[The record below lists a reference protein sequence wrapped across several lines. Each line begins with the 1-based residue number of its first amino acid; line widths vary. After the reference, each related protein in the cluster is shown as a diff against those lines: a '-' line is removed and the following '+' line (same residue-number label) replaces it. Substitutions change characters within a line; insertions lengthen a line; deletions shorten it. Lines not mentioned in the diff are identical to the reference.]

1 MKDRFTPNH
10 IESLEDNE
18 VFNLQRFLDAQSH
31 CYQQALQEVEDGRK
45 RSHWIWYIFPQL
57 CLTQYHPMMYFKRF
71 LISSIKDNM
80 T

>member
-31 CYQQALQEVEDGRK
+31 CYQ
-45 RSHWIWYIFPQL
+45 
-57 CLTQYHPMMYFKRF
+57 
-71 LISSIKDNM
+71 
-80 T
+80 

>member
-31 CYQQALQEVEDGRK
+31 CYQLALQEVKDGRK
-45 RSHWIWYIFPQL
+45 RLHWIWYIFPQL
-57 CLTQYHPMMYFKRF
+57 AVLGHNYNAKYYG
-71 LISSIKDNM
+71 ISGYDEPEAYK
-80 T
+80 